1 MLPVQAPALQRCRYG
16 RYGGAGVGGHQHQV
30 GASLQ
35 GEHRSLAGA
44 VAAGDGVHHQ
54 GIGNDQ
60 AFEAQLPAQQA
71 REHRLGQG
79 GWPLAI
85 KGGQHQVGCHHRG
98 HPCGDRLLKG
108 GQFDRRQPL
117 PAVGQQGQGEVRIAA
132 GVPVAGEV
140 LGAAQHP
147 FCLHALQ
154 EGRRQGACRSR
165 ILSPGPHVD
174 HRVGGVVVD
183 VTHRPQHPVEPQGPG
198 LPAGAAAVALGQGQG
213 PLGLPPVQPAQG
225 QGRHQPGGSVKAL
238 THPLLHVGA
247 EQQGLAG
254 PAAELGAAQGQLG
267 RTAPQQDHAAHAGFE
282 QAAQFGIGQLPAG
295 IAALVIRQFAAGA
308 HHQQLVDQPQQGPIG
323 PGAGVGPGLRTHWL
337 RLVRPWF
344 AAPPRAG

>member
-1 MLPVQAPALQRCRYG
+1 M
-16 RYGGAGVGGHQHQV
+16 
-30 GASLQ
+30 
-35 GEHRSLAGA
+35 
-44 VAAGDGVHHQ
+44 
-54 GIGNDQ
+54 
-60 AFEAQLPAQQA
+60 
-71 REHRLGQG
+71 
-79 GWPLAI
+79 
-85 KGGQHQVGCHHRG
+85 
-98 HPCGDRLLKG
+98 KG

-147 FCLHALQ
+147 FCLHAPQ

-198 LPAGAAAVALGQGQG
+198 LPAGAAAVALGQGQ
-213 PLGLPPVQPAQG
+213 
-225 QGRHQPGGSVKAL
+225 
-238 THPLLHVGA
+238 
-247 EQQGLAG
+247 
-254 PAAELGAAQGQLG
+254 LG
-267 RTAPQQDHAAHAGFE
+267 RTAPQQDHATHAGFE
-282 QAAQFGIGQLPAG
+282 QAAQFGIGQFPAG

-323 PGAGVGPGLRTHWL
+323 PGAGVWPGLRTHWL